1 MFVLHLLTSSVVC
14 IPHFYQFG
22 CSQIITESCSTLQLH
37 RWRLRCFADFFWLC
51 LTVGHFEK
59 LCLVFFLFPTGSF
72 SDIKTPPPP
81 TNLGNFV
88 HVLENSV
95 HKLQMPI
102 LHKAFPPAPLFYEVM
117 QMIFCELREVYPL
130 NCFLHHHYM
139 LGVTIWASW
148 WLVLAL
154 HWQSGTRRGRG
165 ASASLIYDWSL
176 DAFVYACSCVLV
188 CMCNL
193 PNVMGNIYQYLSLI
207 TSKPSM

>member
-1 MFVLHLLTSSVVC
+1 METSLLCRLFLTLSDSWTFWEALLGLLP
-14 IPHFYQFG
+14 ISNRQF
-22 CSQIITESCSTLQLH
+22 QWHQDT
-37 RWRLRCFADFFWLC
+37 
-51 LTVGHFEK
+51 
-59 LCLVFFLFPTGSF
+59 
-72 SDIKTPPPP
+72 PPP

-139 LGVTIWASW
+139 PGVTILASW

-165 ASASLIYDWSL
+165 ASAPLIYDWAL
-176 DAFVYACSCVLV
+176 DVFVYACSCVLV

>member
-1 MFVLHLLTSSVVC
+1 METSLLCRLFLTLSDSWTFWEALLGLLP
-14 IPHFYQFG
+14 ISNRQF
-22 CSQIITESCSTLQLH
+22 QWHQDT
-37 RWRLRCFADFFWLC
+37 
-51 LTVGHFEK
+51 
-59 LCLVFFLFPTGSF
+59 
-72 SDIKTPPPP
+72 PPP

-139 LGVTIWASW
+139 PGVTILASW

-154 HWQSGTRRGRG
+154 HY
-165 ASASLIYDWSL
+165 SLGPGGEGGHPHLWFMIELWMCLSMHVLVYW
-176 DAFVYACSCVLV
+176 YACATFQMLWATFTSTYLWLQASHQCKLR
-188 CMCNL
+188 
-193 PNVMGNIYQYLSLI
+193 IYKLSYDQGI
-207 TSKPSM
+207 SQ